1 MSAILSIPLALYI
14 HIPWCVKKCPYCDF
28 NSHQAKPQHA
38 PDYEKYVDT
47 LLADAQSQTQWQQ
60 GRQISSIFFGG
71 GTPSLLP
78 VQALKRLLAGLR
90 ACLNISP
97 QAEITLEANP
107 ATVEHA
113 PFADY
118 LAAGINRLSLG
129 VQTFSAAHLAAL
141 GRIHSADD
149 AMQAVKAAKKA
160 GFKRINVD
168 LMHGLPK
175 QSVAE
180 AKADLQ
186 TAINLGVGH
195 ISWYQLTIEQNTV
208 FYRSQPM
215 LPVEDQLADIQHC
228 GETVLKQAGFSGYEV
243 SAWVNTQH
251 DKPCLHNINYWQFG
265 DYLAVGAGA
274 HGKVTLFE
282 EGKQQVYRFNKT
294 RLPKDY
300 VAKNYLT
307 KDYAASQPPK
317 HLNFQPIP
325 SSDLVF
331 EFMMNALRLSAGV
344 PTLFFEQRTGL
355 PIGHISRICDELV
368 ENGLLKENWQ
378 SRLQCTDKG
387 FAFLNQVLGY
397 FDVS

>member
-1 MSAILSIPLALYI
+1 MFAISSIPLALYI

-28 NSHQAKPQHA
+28 NSHQANPQHA

-47 LLADAQSQTQWQQ
+47 LLADAQSQAQWQQ

-78 VQALKRLLAGLR
+78 VQALNRLMAGLR
-90 ACLNISP
+90 ACLTISP

-141 GRIHSADD
+141 GRIHSASD
-149 AMQAVKAAKKA
+149 AVQAVQAAKKA
-160 GFKRINVD
+160 GFKRINID

-186 TAINLGVGH
+186 TAIKLGVGH
-195 ISWYQLTIEQNTV
+195 VSWYQLTIEPNTV
-208 FYRSQPM
+208 FYRSQPV
-215 LPVEDQLADIQHC
+215 LPVEDRLADIQHC
-228 GETVLKQAGFSGYEV
+228 GETLLQQAGFSGYEV
-243 SAWVNTQH
+243 SAWVNTEH
-251 DKPCLHNINYWQFG
+251 DKPCVHNINYWQFG
-265 DYLAVGAGA
+265 DYLAIGAGA
-274 HGKVTLFE
+274 HGKVTLLE
-282 EGKQQVYRFNKT
+282 QGKQQVYRFSKT

-300 VAKNYLT
+300 LANQL
-307 KDYAASQPPK
+307 PK

-325 SSDLVF
+325 SSELPF
-331 EFMMNALRLSAGV
+331 EFMMNALRLAAGV
-344 PTLFFEQRTGL
+344 PTLLFEQRTGL
-355 PIGHISRICDELV
+355 PISHISHICDELV

-387 FAFLNQVLGY
+387 FAFLNQVLAY
-397 FDVS
+397 FDLE